1 MKEIMDTRLV
11 EGYIFLFELLDM
23 VGKEC
28 QHVFLA
34 VIGLLPKCLVGQCAD
49 AAVALERALAYLEQH
64 TQVLIVEKADAFR
77 KRGLLPL
84 RLHGQQQFVLTVEPF
99 HQFLHPALEVVSCE
113 QFHDLCPP
121 FFRFAARA
129 QPVVVEKGVYCHF
142 LVPYGIVLQ
151 QPQYLGKTVEAAS
164 AYHHI
169 LDAVVGA
176 HTLHGAL
183 AHVEHLRRLRRVKQL
198 VFGFPL
204 PFLLVPCL
212 ADVPCDVGNLRH
224 QLPVGG
230 TFHCYHIHIQ
240 SFFLVSAA
248 KFGNKQ
254 RGL

>member
-1 MKEIMDTRLV
+1 MDTSLV
-11 EGYIFLFELLDM
+11 EGYVFLAEILYMFGE
-23 VGKEC
+23 ER
-28 QHVFLA
+28 QHVRLA
-34 VIGLLPKCLVGQCAD
+34 VIGLFAERLVGQCAD

-151 QPQYLGKTVEAAS
+151 QPQYLGKTVAAAS